1 MAPILP
7 KQTLD
12 PKLLTSK
19 GLDASNFQSQEDP
32 RVISKME
39 LEKKKKAQQNIVS
52 KVTSR
57 VAQTGQLSSPV
68 IAPVVQTPVEIM
80 KPMNQELP
88 ISNPTSL
95 PSWQPIIAWNVSQES
110 LQSKPEV
117 PVKLSVQEFAQKIK
131 TKYPQYEDI
140 NDQDLV
146 DKMISKYPT
155 YIDMVEYDIGRQINK
170 APVPVAPQISYGE
183 NKLQDQKQPWSLRR
197 WIASLW
203 GDLWDAERLNP
214 IWRLTEIIDN
224 SMQKIPTF
232 NTEDWAQ
239 KRIDKKIK
247 SLSPQEVN
255 NYQKRFNE
263 SKSAQNLFW
272 NLENFIREKE
282 SNLIESIAWWW
293 VKDTGWPNVPSMIAN
308 VPWSLLKTASSTA
321 RWITNPVD
329 TMQGLYKL
337 VATDEWQQVIK
348 DRYGSIDNFAKSMN
362 QDPVWVASDILTVVQ
377 WWATVWSKVAWLAWK
392 AELAWKLWSV
402 AKTAWWAA
410 DLWLWVWMEKLNAW
424 VAWIAS
430 KPLRIAA
437 KTALA
442 PTQPL
447 TALSDTIWWVSKQW
461 INQSITRDFPISRIE
476 KDLWLTP
483 TERMKVENT
492 WITAWQFML
501 EKWLWWSPK
510 EVQINKLQELADNS
524 YNTITSQLKGINSKN
539 TSTDAVK
546 MLETMVDEMESSKIL
561 KREKS
566 DYINKLKQLAEQKEY
581 TPSELL
587 AIRRDFDKIVWYQ
600 LFDSKWRVSWAED
613 SVIANWRSWL
623 SDQIQKIWED
633 NWIDIKDMNTDL
645 RNSIVIRDWLLR
657 RLSQENKNNTF
668 WLQDIWIWAILSA
681 GEPITATAI
690 IIGKKALENAIPW
703 VSQKL
708 YNLNKSKYE
717 PTNMKRGVTINPR
730 DKSNGFSI
738 APDTNDS
745 VTNAWVKPKDIV
757 DKLDQQ
763 IRDKKQWETPVKTV
777 PKTTETKIE
786 PKKATVD
793 QELQK
798 VAQKVKEKSIAKK
811 ENGSIM
817 DSMKNYKTFDDYFN
831 SLTDQQL
838 IDLKGNP
845 SKTILERTKIRK
857 MWDEANP
864 KAIVPKKEA
873 PVKKVEVK
881 KDPNVLDNLNPTWWL
896 YVKYDPAKRASM
908 KLADNIITLDKTMW
922 VSPNKEITIYR
933 GTIKSQNEIVP
944 WDFVTTSKE
953 LAKSYAWDWKV
964 IEMKVKASD
973 VLDDINEPL
982 GDEYIY
988 RPKLSPKSD
997 TPVIPKKK

>member
-1 MAPILP
+1 MAPTLP

-12 PKLLTSK
+12 PKLLVSK

-52 KVTSR
+52 KVTNR

-68 IAPVVQTPVEIM
+68 VSPVIKAPTEVM
-80 KPMNQELP
+80 KPMSQELP

-140 NDQDLV
+140 DDQDLV

-155 YIDMVEYDIGRQINK
+155 YIDMVEYDIGRQINQ

-203 GDLWDAERLNP
+203 GDMGNLEWLNP
-214 IWRLTEIIDN
+214 VGKVFENVDN
-224 SMQKIPTF
+224 AIQKIPVVTKDNVANAF
-232 NTEDWAQ
+232 NKLVPWFGDSMVE
-239 KRIDKKIK
+239 
-247 SLSPQEVN
+247 
-255 NYQKRFNE
+255 
-263 SKSAQNLFW
+263 
-272 NLENFIREKE
+272 
-282 SNLIESIAWWW
+282 WW
-293 VKDTGWPNVPSMIAN
+293 WPNVIQMLAN
-308 VPWSLLKTASSTA
+308 VPWSLLKTASATA
-321 RWITNPVD
+321 RGITNPVD

-337 VATDEWQQVIK
+337 VATDEWHQVIK
-348 DRYGSIDNFAKSMN
+348 DRYGSMDNFAKSMD

-377 WWATVWSKVAWLAWK
+377 WGAWIASKWARLAWATQFADDAARLSAQVG
-392 AELAWKLWSV
+392 
-402 AKTAWWAA
+402 WAA
-410 DLWLWVWMEKLNAW
+410 DLWLWVWMNKINAW
-424 VAWIAS
+424 IGNIAS

-461 INQSITRDFPISRIE
+461 ISQSITRDFPISRIE

-492 WITAWQFML
+492 GITAWQFML

-524 YNTITSQLKGINSKN
+524 YNTITSQLKDINSKN

-566 DYINKLKQLAEQKEY
+566 DYINKLKQLVEQKEY

-623 SDQIQKIWED
+623 SDQIQKIWEE

-668 WLQDIWIWAILSA
+668 WLQDIWIWAVLSA
-681 GEPITATAI
+681 WEPITATAI

-745 VTNAWVKPKDIV
+745 VNNAWVRSIVPLKEWQLKNNPATAMIYPKKPVVNVIEKWVAKQPWTTKVNPKAIV
-757 DKLDQQ
+757 K
-763 IRDKKQWETPVKTV
+763 KSEVVKQWETPVKTV
-777 PKTTETKIE
+777 HKTTETKIE

-793 QELQK
+793 QEIQK

-811 ENGSIM
+811 KWEYNG
-817 DSMKNYKTFDDYFN
+817 
-831 SLTDQQL
+831 
-838 IDLKGNP
+838 
-845 SKTILERTKIRK
+845 
-857 MWDEANP
+857 
-864 KAIVPKKEA
+864 
-873 PVKKVEVK
+873 
-881 KDPNVLDNLNPTWWL
+881 
-896 YVKYDPAKRASM
+896 
-908 KLADNIITLDKTMW
+908 
-922 VSPNKEITIYR
+922 
-933 GTIKSQNEIVP
+933 
-944 WDFVTTSKE
+944 
-953 LAKSYAWDWKV
+953 
-964 IEMKVKASD
+964 
-973 VLDDINEPL
+973 
-982 GDEYIY
+982 
-988 RPKLSPKSD
+988 
-997 TPVIPKKK
+997 